1 MPNCFQNNYTNSHP
15 ISALYES
22 SYFCIFAMLDR
33 LYFMVTVICIAVVT
47 NEINC
52 IFVPCFYFFFL
63 CKMSVYVYLSDLR
76 DSLYTAWRRKMATHS
91 SILAWRI
98 PWTEEQSMGLQR
110 VRCDWATD
118 TFVYYGYICYKY
130 LIKEWER
137 RAYLIKW
144 LWLLFSH

>member
-63 CKMSVYVYLSDLR
+63 CKMSVYVFLSDLR

-98 PWTEEQSMGLQR
+98 PWTEDPGCNPCGLKES
-110 VRCDWATD
+110 D
-118 TFVYYGYICYKY
+118 TI
-130 LIKEWER
+130 E
-137 RAYLIKW
+137 
-144 LWLLFSH
+144 LLTLLYTMDIYVTNI